1 MTEKHKTKNISKKG
15 TGGITL
21 IALVVTII
29 VLLILAGISISML
42 TGNNG
47 ILTRAGQSKEMT
59 DTSQAVE
66 QARIDIMAI
75 IAEKKGENPTEKD
88 VKDVIGRYFTSVPEN
103 LEDLAQNL
111 TTKSGRYNVK
121 LEDVLKG
128 VTLKKEIKETPIA
141 KSTEITDS
149 YVGYYA
155 DIDND
160 GDVDGIIYA
169 DMVVGNT
176 KSGRWNND
184 NWSDYNITKIEDVTT
199 IKDYVVSS
207 WTYSGQTTAGIYK
220 ANDGFGTKEVLVPAT
235 NSTGTKDRFYVMA
248 LEDFTNNS
256 KNLFYWYFNA
266 GGRLDRTIVT
276 SAIDFGEGKQ
286 KTIDM
291 INDWNNNTAKYGEQ
305 TTASSGKDSIDLWGA
320 IQDGQYSIVSS
331 ATDSGKWFVPSKAE
345 WSAFGEELGI
355 TTDNYVNR
363 GLSNCYWSSS
373 QNGTDTAYDA
383 IFYSEYMF
391 MRYLTVSNN
400 SGYVRL
406 STTF

>member
-1 MTEKHKTKNISKKG
+1 MNKHKINTKS
-15 TGGITL
+15 GITL

-29 VLLILAGISISML
+29 VLLLLAGISIQML
-42 TGNNG
+42 TGDNG
-47 ILTRAGQSKEMT
+47 ILQRAGEAKEIT
-59 DTSQAVE
+59 DKNQIVE
-66 QARIDIMAI
+66 QARLDILGELAD
-75 IAEKKGENPTEKD
+75 KKGEDPTETK
-88 VKDVIGRYFTSVPEN
+88 IIEILGTYFKEDTIP
-103 LEDLAQNL
+103 EDLSDLNQVMK
-111 TTKSGRYNVK
+111 TKSGGYTVK
-121 LEDVLKG
+121 LSEVLNG
-128 VTLKKEIKETPIA
+128 VTIKQEVKETHIA
-141 KSTEITDS
+141 KSTEKTES

-184 NWSDYNITKIEDVTT
+184 TEGWSDYNITKIENVTT
-199 IKDYVVSS
+199 VKDYVVS
-207 WTYSGQTTAGIYK
+207 TKIYEGQTVAGKYNYK
-220 ANDGFGTKEVLVPAT
+220 PKEDAEGFGEKEVLVPAT

-256 KNLFYWYFNA
+256 KNKFYWYYNA
-266 GGRLDRTIVT
+266 YGKLDRIIGT

-305 TTASSGKDSIDLWGA
+305 TTASSGKDYIDLWGA
-320 IQDGQYSIVSS
+320 IQDGQYNIVSTAS
-331 ATDSGKWFVPSKAE
+331 DSKKWFIPSKSE

-355 TTDNYVNR
+355 TSSNYVNK
-363 GLSNCYWSSS
+363 GLRAWYWSSS
-373 QNGTDTAYDA
+373 QLDTNGVYGANFND
-383 IFYSEYMF
+383 
-391 MRYLTVSNN
+391 
-400 SGYVRL
+400 GYILDGSVRGNGSFRL